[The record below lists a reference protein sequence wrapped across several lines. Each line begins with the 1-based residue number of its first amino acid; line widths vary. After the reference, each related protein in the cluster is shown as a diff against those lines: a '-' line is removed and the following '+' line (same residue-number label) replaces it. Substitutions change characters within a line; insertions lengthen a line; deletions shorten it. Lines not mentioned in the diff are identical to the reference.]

1 MFLQMYTIVFAQ
13 IRIHQTSAPPCSAAP
28 YCACAEPPR
37 RHQCMHR
44 PAHVLTNSLHERE
57 LVQFVASLLNSEKQR
72 KVLSGCLE
80 KFTHGWSLGYSD
92 LPSGKSE
99 YPWDH
104 PRVNFSR
111 QPLRTFRYLYQRP
124 NLTILN
130 MDYFQNWRFS
140 KSQGLIIYG
149 LFLNLEN
156 LNTYLF

>member
-57 LVQFVASLLNSEKQR
+57 LVQFIASLLKSEKQR

-80 KFTHGWSLGYSD
+80 KLTHGWSLGYSE
-92 LPSGKSE
+92 LPSGKSD

-111 QPLRTFRYLYQRP
+111 QPLRTFRYFSDLSR
-124 NLTILN
+124 
-130 MDYFQNWRFS
+130 DAVNWTSFRSCNEFV
-140 KSQGLIIYG
+140 QHVRGPVHA
-149 LFLNLEN
+149 EVW
-156 LNTYLF
+156 